1 MPSNCSFFAD
11 LSKCLESQNQLRS
24 LMKKKKKKIV
34 TILRLPLHSTIFL
47 FVKSD
52 AVGKVC

>member
-11 LSKCLESQNQLRS
+11 LSKCPESQNQLRS